1 MPKNLQ
7 VTFCTDLYKYTL
19 VPNFEQ
25 LFVFEFSACFLEPVF
40 VPIVF
45 STLLFVV
52 GCDAFQ
58 LAVFVCCG
66 NVAGRV
72 N

>member
-1 MPKNLQ
+1 VPKNLQ
-7 VTFCTDLYKYTL
+7 VTSCTELYKYTL
-19 VPNFEQ
+19 VQKFEQ
-25 LFVFEFSACFLEPVF
+25 VFVFEFAACFLEPVF

-52 GCDAFQ
+52 GCNVFQ
-58 LAVFVCCG
+58 LAVFVYCG
-66 NVAGRV
+66 NSAGRV